1 MEKLVINEK
10 LLSRIKYASMN
21 GSVVATCL
29 LDTIKRNSN
38 KNIHE
43 SVGNKTANYFDS
55 VLTKSTELSEVISY
69 AIGITYCSKD
79 VNNPNFPDKG
89 NPQAPYFKENRTR
102 ISPVE
107 FAKLFKD
114 VEDQNFSDEDY
125 QYFHFALLLCSRVR
139 LILSNKMQDIEY
151 AYSDVNYVS
160 KIEKTYTT
168 LHNSC
173 MRRTDRDIPRN
184 VADFYANVTGSYIL
198 MALDEENNVLARAI
212 VWKDVLIDGY
222 LDNSSF
228 IDRVYFSYY
237 FLSKMM
243 INYASANN
251 IDFCKMRN
259 DYNSCKSF
267 RSLRDRTLVKEDGM
281 IREVK
286 KGESYDF
293 VCKKFIP
300 QYKWHKKGAPYCDTM
315 CCVYYD
321 ENWRNLVITNTLTS
335 YKCLVE
341 CRSTN
346 GYGVRGDYSMC
357 PKCGKVHSDG
367 ERLCSECKDE
377 MIVKTPLGN
386 VLKGIVRKYKDN
398 YYPSELLTKSGLPK
412 EPLAVWLAIQ
422 KMIG

>member
-1 MEKLVINEK
+1 MEKLVIDEK

-29 LDTIKRNSN
+29 LDTIKRNRN

-55 VLTKSTELSEVISY
+55 VLTKSTEISGVFSY
-69 AIGITYCSKD
+69 AISITYCSKD
-79 VNNPNFPDKG
+79 VNNPKFPDKG

-102 ISPVE
+102 TSPVE

-114 VEDQNFSDEDY
+114 VEDQNFSNEDY
-125 QYFHFALLLCSRVR
+125 QYFHSALLLCSRVR
-139 LILSNKMQDIEY
+139 LILSDKMQDIEY

-160 KIEKTYTT
+160 KIEKSYTT

-173 MRRTDRDIPRN
+173 MRHTDRDIPRN

-198 MALDEENNVLARAI
+198 MALDEENNVLGRAI
-212 VWKDVLIDGY
+212 VWKDVLINECLG
-222 LDNSSF
+222 NSSF

-259 DYNSCKSF
+259 DYMSCKSF
-267 RSLRDRTLVKEDGM
+267 RSLRDMIVVREDGTNHE
-281 IREVK
+281 IK
-286 KGESYDF
+286 KGNPYDF
-293 VCKKFIP
+293 VCKKVVP

-315 CCVYYD
+315 YCIYYD
-321 ENWRNLVITNTLTS
+321 EKLGNLAITNTNVGC
-335 YKCLVE
+335 KCLVE

-346 GYGVRGDYSMC
+346 GYGEGANYRIC
-357 PKCGKVHSDG
+357 PKCGKVHNHG
-367 ERLCSECKDE
+367 ESLCLECESEMK
-377 MIVKTPLGN
+377 VYTPLGN
-386 VLKGIVRKYKDN
+386 ILKENVRKYKDF
-398 YYPSELLTKSGLPK
+398 YYPSKLLTKSGLPK
-412 EPLAVWLAIQ
+412 KPLAMWLAIQ
-422 KMIG
+422 RMIG

>member
-125 QYFHFALLLCSRVR
+125 QYFHSALLLCSRVR

-212 VWKDVLIDGY
+212 VWKDVLIDEY
-222 LDNSSF
+222 LGNSSF

-259 DYNSCKSF
+259 DYNSYQSF

-281 IREVK
+281 IRGVK
-286 KGESYDF
+286 KGNPYDF
-293 VCKKFIP
+293 VCKKVIP
-300 QYKWHKKGAPYCDTM
+300 QYKWHKKALLTAIQCFVSIMTK
-315 CCVYYD
+315 
-321 ENWRNLVITNTLTS
+321 NWRAL
-335 YKCLVE
+335 
-341 CRSTN
+341 R
-346 GYGVRGDYSMC
+346 
-357 PKCGKVHSDG
+357 
-367 ERLCSECKDE
+367 
-377 MIVKTPLGN
+377 
-386 VLKGIVRKYKDN
+386 
-398 YYPSELLTKSGLPK
+398 LLTLKHHIRGLLNVEAQAVMEK
-412 EPLAVWLAIQ
+412 EGFTAFVLNVGKFMMTEKDYALNA
-422 KMIG
+422 KMK